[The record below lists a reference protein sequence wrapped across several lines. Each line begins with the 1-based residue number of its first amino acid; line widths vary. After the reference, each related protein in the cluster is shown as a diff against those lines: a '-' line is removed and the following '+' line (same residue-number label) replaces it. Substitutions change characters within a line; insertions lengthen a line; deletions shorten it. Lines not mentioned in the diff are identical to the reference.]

1 MEHDLQ
7 TWDLAKVMLE
17 QYGTQAMH
25 GARAV
30 SATIQGPDARA
41 DGTNCHEIV
50 RVMDFLL
57 SDDMEQTIH

>member
-1 MEHDLQ
+1 MEHDRQ

-17 QYGTQAMH
+17 QYGVQAMH

-30 SATIQGPDARA
+30 SEAIRDGVPDRDRA
-41 DGTNCHEIV
+41 SCHDIV

-57 SDDMEQTIH
+57 SDDIDQSIH

>member
-1 MEHDLQ
+1 MEHDRQ

-17 QYGTQAMH
+17 QYGVQAMH

-30 SATIQGPDARA
+30 SAAIR
-41 DGTNCHEIV
+41 DGSPNRDSASCHEIV

-57 SDDMEQTIH
+57 SDDLDQTIH